1 MTAHRWHRA
10 SIAMDVKEPDQLKAA
25 ELRSASPEVREQYA
39 AQVRKW
45 YRVQFF
51 ATPDREA
58 IARRLSETVRAN
70 DDSLPGA
77 KTFMSVTGPNGA
89 GKSTFVKRWAMA
101 RYRESALGYPNS
113 GPDGRPVWYPDPQKE
128 RDVVPVCW
136 VNLPSAARVKDLNS
150 VILEFLGLPGEGVAR
165 LQTGRVLRAC
175 ERHLVRL
182 LIIDDAHLLNTGQ
195 QIGREVLD
203 HVKVLNTELGEL
215 GASIVLVGANLEG
228 GELLTDPQIAARLK
242 AHFLGPIE
250 VDTNEG
256 RLQWQTMLVAQER
269 ALARYLPGLSM
280 GVLHDEFAGPLWRR
294 TQGYLGDV
302 RELLT
307 ECAGR
312 AIEDGTGVITAAHI
326 KAVPLS
332 ARAEARQAASAGT
345 RS

>member
-1 MTAHRWHRA
+1 MTAHRWHQA
-10 SIAMDVKEPDQLKAA
+10 SIAKEVEAPDHLNAE
-25 ELRSASPEVREQYA
+25 ELRSATAEVRERYS

-45 YRVQFF
+45 YRAQFF
-51 ATPDREA
+51 TTPDREA
-58 IARRLSETVRAN
+58 IARQLSETVRAN

-89 GKSTFVKRWAMA
+89 GKSTFVKRWAMG
-101 RYRESALGYPNS
+101 RYRELALEFPTS
-113 GPDGRPVWYPDPQKE
+113 GPEGSPVWHSDPKTE
-128 RDVVPVCW
+128 HDVFPVCW
-136 VNLPSAARVKDLNS
+136 VNLPSAAKVKDLNS

-165 LQTGRVLRAC
+165 LQTGRVLGAF

-182 LIIDDAHLLNTGQ
+182 LVIDDAHLLNTGHR
-195 QIGREVLD
+195 IGREVLD

-242 AHFLGPIE
+242 THFLGPLEI
-250 VDTNEG
+250 DTSEE
-256 RLQWQTMLVAQER
+256 RLQWQTMLVAQEC
-269 ALARYLPGLSM
+269 ALAPYLPGLST
-280 GVLHDEFAGPLWRR
+280 GVLHDEFAGLLWKR

-312 AIEDGTGVITAAHI
+312 AIEDGSGTITGARIR
-326 KAVPLS
+326 AVPLS
-332 ARAEARQAASAGT
+332 SRAEAREAALAGT
-345 RS
+345 RT